1 MIRGGWAQLAGC
13 TVGLLGALTMLA
25 AGLGADPARAAG
37 TAAAGKGAR
46 NAAEIEAARK
56 ALLVPAGAQELTEA
70 MLAANAELPRAP
82 LIPASAFAARPLMSR
97 PVLSPSGLSF
107 VATVSSDGTDYLVVT
122 TLDRSK
128 PVKSYAVPDKMDVIR
143 YFWAG
148 ENRILVSLGV
158 TVPWYDDE
166 ARQTRLVMIDL
177 AAGKMKVLG
186 HPGEMGLRG
195 DDVLWVDKEGK
206 ALLLAYQ
213 PTIYEYPAVYRI
225 DLDTGKRTMA
235 VPAMPDIWHWYADNA
250 GTVRYGYG
258 WPDEHHWKMVY
269 RKDAT
274 AKFTIVARGTD
285 KDDDAANDA
294 RDRAFT
300 IQEGTD
306 EGYRYGVGSLTRL
319 LGVYHYNFA
328 THTYGDLVYEALGA
342 DLDDAYLTEDGKS
355 LRVAYFT
362 DSRRR
367 VKWFDPALAELQLS
381 LDTAVSG
388 KMGEREVWIASRN
401 GDDSRMMIA
410 VSGSNDPGK
419 LYFYQQATG
428 TMSLLASLNEQL
440 KPADLA
446 ATHYLHYTARDGE
459 EIPAYLTLPRGR
471 PAKGLPLIV
480 MPHGGPFDVRDDG
493 SFDPDVQFLV
503 NRGYAVLQPQYRGSG
518 SYGER
523 FDELGMAQ
531 WGRAMQDDIDDGMD
545 WLAARGVIDPKRACI
560 VGASYG
566 GYAAI
571 WGGTRNPERWRC
583 AVSFA
588 GISDLPRHLKFQMN
602 SDTDKQS
609 REKWRARVQG
619 ADNFDLRTLSG
630 LFNIDRLKVPMML
643 VHGDKDQRVPV
654 KQSRL
659 YADALK
665 AAGKTYEY
673 YELPGEGHG
682 FSSAANAQTWY
693 DKLDAFLA
701 KYNPAN

>member
-1 MIRGGWAQLAGC
+1 MVRGGWARLVGC
-13 TVGLLGALTMLA
+13 A
-25 AGLGADPARAAG
+25 AGVLVVVASGGGGPALAAG

-46 NAAEIEAARK
+46 NAEEIEAGRK
-56 ALLVPAGAQELTEA
+56 ALLTPAGAQDLTDA
-70 MLAANAELPRAP
+70 MLAANAELKRPP
-82 LIPASAFAARPLMSR
+82 TIPTSAFAARPLMTG

-107 VATVSSDGTDYLVVT
+107 VAAMSREGTAYLVVF
-122 TLDRSK
+122 TLDGSK
-128 PVKSYAVPDKMDVIR
+128 PLARFAVPDKMDLVR

-148 ENRILVSLGV
+148 ENRIVVSVGA
-158 TVPWYDDE
+158 TVPWFDDE

-177 AAGKMKVLG
+177 ATGKMRALG
-186 HPGEMGLRG
+186 NPGEMGLKG
-195 DDVLWVDKEGK
+195 DDVLWVDKDGK
-206 ALLLAYQ
+206 SLLLAYQ

-225 DLDTGKRTMA
+225 DLETNKRTRV
-235 VPAMPDIWHWYADNA
+235 VPPMEEIWDWHADNA

-258 WPDEHHWKMVY
+258 WPDQHHWKMVY
-269 RKDAT
+269 RKDEA
-274 AKFTIVARGTD
+274 AKFAVAARGTD
-285 KDDDAANDA
+285 QDDDAANDA
-294 RDRAFT
+294 WDRAFT
-300 IQEGTD
+300 LEAGTD
-306 EGYRYGVGSLTRL
+306 EGYRYGSGALTRL
-319 LGVYHYNFA
+319 KGVYHYNYA
-328 THTYGDLVYEALGA
+328 THTYGDLVYEAQGA
-342 DLDDAYLTEDGKS
+342 DLDDADLTEDGKN
-355 LRVAYFT
+355 LQVAYFT
-362 DSRRR
+362 DSRPR
-367 VKWFDPALAELQLS
+367 VKWFDPVIAELQS
-381 LDTAVSG
+381 NLDKAVSG
-388 KMGEREVWIASRN
+388 RMGEREVWIASRSRD
-401 GDDSRMMIA
+401 GSRMMIE
-410 VSGSNDPGK
+410 VRGSNDPGS
-419 LYFYQQATG
+419 LYYYQRATG
-428 TMSLLASLNEQL
+428 AMTLIAKLNESL

-446 ATHYLHYTARDGE
+446 VSHYVHYTARDGE
-459 EIPAYLTLPRGR
+459 EIPAYLTLPQGR
-471 PAKGLPLIV
+471 AAKDLPLIV

-493 SFDPDVQFLV
+493 SFDPEVQFLV
-503 NRGYAVLQPQYRGSG
+503 NRGYAVLQPEYRGSG

-545 WLAARGVIDPKRACI
+545 WLAKRGVIDPKRACI

-602 SDTDKQS
+602 SDTDKRS

-619 ADNFDLRTLSG
+619 ADTFDLKTLSG
-630 LFNIDRLKVPMML
+630 LFNIDWLKVPMLL

-654 KQSRL
+654 KQSRI

-701 KYNPAN
+701 KYNPAS